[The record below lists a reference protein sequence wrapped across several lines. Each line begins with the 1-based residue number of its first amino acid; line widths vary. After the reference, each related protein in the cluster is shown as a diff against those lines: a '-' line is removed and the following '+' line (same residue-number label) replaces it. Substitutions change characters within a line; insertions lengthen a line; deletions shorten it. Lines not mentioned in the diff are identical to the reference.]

1 MKKVM
6 IGVIV
11 VIVAAVVGCT
21 IYEVASAKS
30 TTISSVSS
38 VNNSN
43 SISNSTSSVSA
54 ASKTNAQESNDTAS
68 STTKASNT
76 ISSSKTINTKDS
88 SASVKAK
95 VISKDTTSSSEGKSV
110 AENSSTKVSQSA
122 KKDETASSTSSS
134 TQMQPSNISDTTQSS
149 GTKVINSKDKNT
161 IENNSNKIESD
172 NSANSSNSNIINGQP
187 VLFNN
192 NSQVSAYYGTWT
204 VGSKIGS
211 PMVTDGAFGSNPSG
225 KTLILTKSLYSF
237 DGTVI
242 ENPNYYIISTNAS
255 SYFGS
260 EGWTGNV
267 GASNGIIRFI
277 IAVPSNVRVTTST
290 IYKYE
295 TQSKIIINSGSIAV
309 MNGEGSVY
317 SASL

>member
-1 MKKVM
+1 
-6 IGVIV
+6 
-11 VIVAAVVGCT
+11 
-21 IYEVASAKS
+21 
-30 TTISSVSS
+30 
-38 VNNSN
+38 
-43 SISNSTSSVSA
+43 
-54 ASKTNAQESNDTAS
+54 
-68 STTKASNT
+68 
-76 ISSSKTINTKDS
+76 
-88 SASVKAK
+88 
-95 VISKDTTSSSEGKSV
+95 
-110 AENSSTKVSQSA
+110 
-122 KKDETASSTSSS
+122 
-134 TQMQPSNISDTTQSS
+134 MQPSNTSDTTQSS

-161 IENNSNKIESD
+161 IENNSNKVESD
-172 NSANSSNSNIINGQP
+172 NSANSSNSNIIDGQP

-211 PMVTDGAFGSNPSG
+211 PMVTDGTFGSNPSG

-242 ENPNYYIISTNAS
+242 ENPNYYIISTNAL